1 MELDLNQYTIEQL
14 ANMLYLKMESEGF
27 SKGTDKTKWREPI
40 VAEKLGH
47 TAHTKISSGKGT
59 DGYGSDAF
67 DPTSTEYCEYK
78 SQAIEDGQLRNLLQE
93 NRTQKNGK
101 IKEYVPL
108 SITGV
113 YNGFNNNFDIAS
125 VEYAKKSHY
134 FSIFYK
140 EKCVLVIKVNTEY
153 VMSTLISNYEKFE
166 SKAAEAAKKAIAAG
180 KPIPS
185 KTTNLNSVT
194 INLSDKH
201 LYEISYKDYE
211 FFNQKH

>member
-1 MELDLNQYTIEQL
+1 MIDFSQYTIEEL
-14 ANMLYLKMESEGF
+14 ANALYLKMEGEGF

-59 DGYGSDAF
+59 EGYGSDAF
-67 DPTSTEYCEYK
+67 DPTTAEYCEYK

-93 NRTQKNGK
+93 SYTLKNGNV
-101 IKEYVPL
+101 KEYASL

-113 YNGFNNNFDIAS
+113 YNGFNSNFDVAS

-140 EKCVLVIKVNTEY
+140 ERCVLVIKVNTDH
-153 VMSTLISNYEKFE
+153 VMSTLISNYENWKE
-166 SKAAEAAKKAIAAG
+166 KSKKKKEEG
-180 KPIPS
+180 KQEG
-185 KTTNLNSVT
+185 TTNLNSVT

-211 FFNQKH
+211 FFNKKY

>member
-1 MELDLNQYTIEQL
+1 MIDFNQYTIEDL
-14 ANMLYLKMESEGF
+14 ANALYMKMETEGF

-47 TAHTKISSGKGT
+47 KAHTKISSGKGT

-67 DPTSTEYCEYK
+67 DPTSSEFCEYK
-78 SQAIEDGQLRNLLQE
+78 SQAIEEGQLRNLLQE
-93 NRTQKNGK
+93 SKTYKNGK
-101 IKEYVPL
+101 KKEYAPL

-113 YNGFNNNFDIAS
+113 YNGFNSNFDVAS

-140 EKCVLVIKVNTEY
+140 ERCVLIIKVNTDH
-153 VMSTLISNYEKFE
+153 VMSTLISNYEKFAANG
-166 SKAAEAAKKAIAAG
+166 SKG
-180 KPIPS
+180 
-185 KTTNLNSVT
+185 TTNLNSVT

-211 FFNQKH
+211 FFNKKH

>member
-1 MELDLNQYTIEQL
+1 MIDFNQYTIEDL
-14 ANMLYLKMESEGF
+14 ANALYMKMEAEGF

-47 TAHTKISSGKGT
+47 KAHTKISSGKGT

-67 DPTSTEYCEYK
+67 DPTSSEFCEYK
-78 SQAIEDGQLRNLLQE
+78 SQAIEEGQLRNLLQE
-93 NRTQKNGK
+93 SKTYKNGK
-101 IKEYVPL
+101 KKEYAPL

-113 YNGFNNNFDIAS
+113 YNGFNSNFDVAS

-140 EKCVLVIKVNTEY
+140 ERCVLIIKVNTNH
-153 VMSTLISNYEKFE
+153 VMSTLISNYENWKE
-166 SKAAEAAKKAIAAG
+166 KSKKKKEEG
-180 KPIPS
+180 KQEG
-185 KTTNLNSVT
+185 TTNLNSVT

-211 FFNQKH
+211 FFNKKH

>member
-1 MELDLNQYTIEQL
+1 MIDFGQYTIEEL
-14 ANMLYLKMESEGF
+14 ANALYLKMESEGF

-67 DPTSTEYCEYK
+67 DPVVAEYCEYK

-93 NRTQKNGK
+93 SKTLKNGST
-101 IKEYVPL
+101 KEYAPL

-113 YNGFNNNFDIAS
+113 YNGFNNNFDVAS

-134 FSIFYK
+134 FSLFYK
-140 EKCVLVIKVNTEY
+140 EKCVLVIKVNTGH
-153 VMSTLISNYEKFE
+153 VMSTLISNYEKF
-166 SKAAEAAKKAIAAG
+166 AAKG
-180 KPIPS
+180 S
-185 KTTNLNSVT
+185 KGTTNLNSVT

-211 FFNQKH
+211 FFNQK

>member
-1 MELDLNQYTIEQL
+1 MIDFNQYTIEEL
-14 ANMLYLKMESEGF
+14 ANALYLKMELNGF

-47 TAHTKISSGKGT
+47 TAHPKISSGKGT

-67 DPTSTEYCEYK
+67 DPASTEYCEYK
-78 SQAIEDGQLRNLLQE
+78 SQAIDDDDLRNLLQE
-93 NRTQKNGK
+93 SRNLKNGK
-101 IKEYVPL
+101 KKEYVPL
-108 SITGV
+108 SIAGV
-113 YNGFNNNFDIAS
+113 YNGFNNNFEVAS

-134 FSIFYK
+134 FSLFYK
-140 EKCVLVIKVNTEY
+140 EKCVLIIKVNTDY

-185 KTTNLNSVT
+185 KTTNLNSVVVG
-194 INLSDKH
+194 LADKH
-201 LYEISYKDYE
+201 LYEIAYKDYE
-211 FFNQKH
+211 FFNKKH